1 MAASMLMTLP
11 IVILFFGI
19 QRLFVGGMTA
29 GATKG

>member
-1 MAASMLMTLP
+1 VVMTLP
-11 IVILFFGI
+11 IAILFLSM